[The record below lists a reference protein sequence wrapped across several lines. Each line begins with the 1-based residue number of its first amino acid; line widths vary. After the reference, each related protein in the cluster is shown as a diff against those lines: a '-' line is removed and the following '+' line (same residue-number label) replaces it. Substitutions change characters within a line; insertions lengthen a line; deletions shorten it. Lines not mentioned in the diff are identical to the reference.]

1 MGFYNCLLQDMLAIS
16 IDLRILLAI
25 TVVLTP
31 VICKTF
37 LVKTA
42 DVKLKEDKKYKDFS
56 LQPQQTRSQRDG
68 DMMSP
73 ADVKP
78 TCFKDGKLVQVR
90 EFDVVK
96 KTYIDKWR
104 NCDGICIEATKKC
117 NGTCDFWLQCESDD
131 GSCIFL
137 SDPRSSVKG
146 CNGKCIPKE

>member
-1 MGFYNCLLQDMLAIS
+1 
-16 IDLRILLAI
+16 
-25 TVVLTP
+25 
-31 VICKTF
+31 
-37 LVKTA
+37 
-42 DVKLKEDKKYKDFS
+42 
-56 LQPQQTRSQRDG
+56 
-68 DMMSP
+68 MSP

-96 KTYIDKWR
+96 KTYIHKWR

-146 CNGKCIPKE
+146 CNGKCIPKENLCDGKCLYPTCKQDGKCVDMFNSEENFFKNCEGACMKATEKCNRKCEDDQCERKDGVCLPYKCNQYQ